1 MLSENVRDFVARSH
15 HGVLATFRRDGA
27 VQMSIVSCGPFRDGV
42 AFTTTAGRAKLANLK
57 RDSRCSL
64 MVSEDNWWG
73 YIVLE
78 GGARLISPED
88 TDPEELRHALRD
100 VYRAAGGGEHPDR
113 DEFDR
118 AMVEDR
124 RSVVSVVPDRVY
136 GTAL

>member
-15 HGVLATFRRDGA
+15 NGVLATFRRGSA
-27 VQMSIVSCGPFRDGV
+27 VQLSIVSCGPFRDGV
-42 AFTTTAGRAKLANLK
+42 AFTTTADRAKLANLK

-64 MVSEDNWWG
+64 MVSEDNWRG

-78 GGARLISPED
+78 GRARLISPESAD
-88 TDPEELRHALRD
+88 SEELRHALRD
-100 VYRAAGGGEHPDR
+100 VYRAPGGGEHPDW